1 MKQGKTKQKK
11 PYQLTAVDYEIL
23 QRVREY
29 HFLTAEQI
37 VTLRYSKNSLPT
49 AQIRLKAL
57 SDAKYLE
64 RRKLP
69 SIEPGNTEYI
79 YFLSTKGQH
88 ELEAAGMTGFSRV
101 RKSEIE
107 EMKFPHLQHVL
118 SLNDFL
124 IAARLL
130 SKEVPYIS
138 LVEMRHDLDLKKTP
152 VKVTVERRMPYGDR
166 IDEKITVIP
175 DAWLDFR
182 MDVLHLRRCIV
193 VELDRGTI
201 SIAPFKQKLR
211 SLFAYA
217 ISAEYQELF
226 GTDLCLVAYATTAGK
241 QRLQQMIEW
250 CEQELEQ
257 QRLEHEANLYRFT
270 ALPENIDPLTLFC
283 TPVWYKPFEEK
294 PVPLLWP
301 V

>member
-1 MKQGKTKQKK
+1 MKQGKAKQKK

-57 SDAKYLE
+57 ADSKYLE

-69 SIEPGNTEYI
+69 SIDPGNTEYI
-79 YFLSTKGQH
+79 YFLSTKAQH
-88 ELEAAGMTGFSRV
+88 ELEAAGFAGFSRV

-107 EMKFPHLQHVL
+107 DMKFPHLQHVL

-130 SKEVPYIS
+130 SREVPYIS
-138 LVEMRHDLDLKKTP
+138 LVEMRHDLNLKKTP
-152 VKVTVERRMPYGDR
+152 VKVTVERRLPYGDR

-175 DAWLDFR
+175 DAWCDFR
-182 MDVLHLRRCIV
+182 MDVLSLRRCIV
-193 VELDRGTI
+193 VELDRGTT

-211 SLFAYA
+211 SLYAYA
-217 ISAEYQELF
+217 ISEEYQELF
-226 GTDLCLVAYATTAGK
+226 GTDLCLVAYATINT
-241 QRLQQMIEW
+241 QRLRQMIEW

-270 ALPENIDPLTLFC
+270 ALPDGEINPQQLFC
-283 TPVWYKPFEEK
+283 TPVWFRPYDPS
-294 PVPLLWP
+294 PTSLLWS